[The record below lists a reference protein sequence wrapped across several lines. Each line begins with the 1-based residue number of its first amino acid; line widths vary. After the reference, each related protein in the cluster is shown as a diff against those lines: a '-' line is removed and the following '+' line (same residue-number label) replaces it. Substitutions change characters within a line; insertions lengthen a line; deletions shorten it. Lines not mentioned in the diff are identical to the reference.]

1 MSKHKIKERLRD
13 AILKEAERRALT
25 QNEAA
30 DALNTTQPRISD
42 LHRGKMR
49 KFSTGSLIE
58 MCEEIGIE
66 VEVTLKYV

>member
-1 MSKHKIKERLRD
+1 MDKRQIKKRLRD